1 MAFCYCMIASWN
13 AWFLLFSNHLNFPHP
28 QETLDDPSI
37 PHHFSTIFNFPNPHI
52 SCSLIP
58 NHGLV
63 GKSHIPH
70 HWNHRNGLFDIG
82 INSAMGA
89 PPCQGAEGTSKSDA
103 STSREPREDEGRRM
117 PPPRARGGQGLT
129 IAWTIPYVYVLY
141 IYICMIYIYICMTVH
156 YDAVICIFRFKNRYD
171 AIYIYVYI
179 YR

>member
-1 MAFCYCMIASWN
+1 MYLLIYVLFHPYSMAFCYCMIASWN

-52 SCSLIP
+52 FWSLIP

-141 IYICMIYIYICMTVH
+141 IYMHDIYIYMHDSSLWCG
-156 YDAVICIFRFKNRYD
+156 DL
-171 AIYIYVYI
+171 YI
-179 YR
+179 